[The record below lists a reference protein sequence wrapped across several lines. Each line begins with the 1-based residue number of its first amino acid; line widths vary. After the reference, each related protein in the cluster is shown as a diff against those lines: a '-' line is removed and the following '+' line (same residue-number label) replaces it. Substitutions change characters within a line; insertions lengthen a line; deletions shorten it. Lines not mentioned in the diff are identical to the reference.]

1 MKLKTTLLLTLLSLG
16 AFAQTKSTGNV
27 TLSTNMSANLTL
39 NNTTSTV
46 TLSLT
51 GPNDRWFALQF
62 GSFTTPTPPATSG
75 GSGMAAGQDVVYW
88 NNTTLV
94 DARHIGVGSPPSVD
108 ATNNWTL
115 VSNSDNTPANGQR
128 TVVFT
133 RPFNTGDAND
143 YTFNYAD
150 ANIDFA
156 WAIANSATYAVTV
169 YHGGGNRG
177 YAGNVATTLG
187 VDKFSLNNAQVY
199 PNPSNGDF
207 NIKSETI
214 ITKVN
219 VYSQTGAFVKT
230 VEVENNADNAAI
242 NIKGLSTGVYLIEL
256 VNDTEKSWKKIIVN

>member
-16 AFAQTKSTGNV
+16 AFAQTKSTGNIA
-27 TLSTNMSANLTL
+27 LSSNMAATLTL
-39 NNTTSTV
+39 DNTTSTATL
-46 TLSLT
+46 TLS

-62 GSFTTPTPPATSG
+62 GSFATTPPAG
-75 GSGMAAGQDVVYW
+75 GMASGQDVVYW
-88 NNTTLV
+88 NNVTLV
-94 DARHIGVGSPPSVD
+94 DARQNGIGSAPTAD

-115 VSNSDNTPANGQR
+115 VSTTNNSPVAGQR

-133 RPFNTGDAND
+133 RPFNTGDVND

-156 WAIANSATYAVTV
+156 WARADTPTFAVTV

-219 VYSQTGAFVKT
+219 VYTQTGAFVKT

-256 VNDTEKSWKKIIVN
+256 VNDTEKSWKKVIVN

>member
-16 AFAQTKSTGNV
+16 AFAQLKSTGNV
-27 TLSTNMSANLTL
+27 TLSTNMSVNLTL

-62 GSFTTPTPPATSG
+62 GSFATTPPAG
-75 GSGMAAGQDVVYW
+75 GMASGQDVVYW
-88 NNTTLV
+88 NNVTLV
-94 DARHIGVGSPPSVD
+94 DGRQNGVGSAPSAD
-108 ATNNWTL
+108 AINNWTL
-115 VSNSDNTPANGQR
+115 VSNTNNSPVSGQR

-133 RPFNTGDAND
+133 RAFNTGDTND
-143 YTFNYAD
+143 YTFNYANPD
-150 ANIDFA
+150 IDFA
-156 WAIANSATYAVTV
+156 WARADTPTYSVTA
-169 YHGGGNRG
+169 YHGGPNKG
-177 YAGNVATTLG
+177 YAGNVATTLSL
-187 VDKFSLNNAQVY
+187 DKFSLNNAQVY

-242 NIKGLSTGVYLIEL
+242 NIKGLATGVYLIEL

>member
-16 AFAQTKSTGNV
+16 AFAQTKSTGNIA
-27 TLSTNMSANLTL
+27 LSTNMAATLTL

-46 TLSLT
+46 TLTLS

-62 GSFTTPTPPATSG
+62 GSFTG
-75 GSGMAAGQDVVYW
+75 GMQAGTDVVYW

-94 DARHIGVGSPPSVD
+94 DARHIGIGSAPSVD
-108 ATNNWTL
+108 AINNWTL
-115 VSNSDNTPANGQR
+115 VSNTNNSPASGQR

-150 ANIDFA
+150 ANIDLA
-156 WAIANSATYAVTV
+156 WARADTPTFAVTV
-169 YHGGGNRG
+169 YHGGANRG
-177 YAGNVATTLG
+177 VLLNTATTLG
-187 VDKFSLNNAQVY
+187 VDKFSLNNAQIY

>member
-62 GSFTTPTPPATSG
+62 GSFAG
-75 GSGMAAGQDVVYW
+75 GMEAGTDVVYW

-94 DARHIGVGSPPSVD
+94 DARHIGINQAPAVD

-115 VSNSDNTPANGQR
+115 VTNTNNSPANGQR
-128 TVVFT
+128 TLVYT
-133 RPFNTGDAND
+133 RPFNTGDSND
-143 YTFNYAD
+143 YIFNYAD
-150 ANIDFA
+150 SNIDLA
-156 WAIANSATYAVTV
+156 WARSSSANNYTINNHA
-169 YHGGGNRG
+169 GNRG
-177 YAGNVATTLG
+177 VLVNNATTLAL
-187 VDKFSLNNAQVY
+187 DKFSLNNAQVY

-219 VYSQTGAFVKT
+219 VYTQTGAFVKT
-230 VEVENNADNAAI
+230 VEVENNADTAEI
-242 NIKGLSTGVYLIEL
+242 NIKGLATGVYLIEL
-256 VNDTEKSWKKIIVN
+256 VNDTEKSWKKVIVN

>member
-1 MKLKTTLLLTLLSLG
+1 MKLKITLLLTLLSLG
-16 AFAQTKSTGNV
+16 AFAQSKSTGNIA
-27 TLSTNMSANLTL
+27 LGANMSANLTL
-39 NNTTSTV
+39 NNATSTV

-51 GPNDRWFALQF
+51 GPNDKWFSLQF
-62 GSFTTPTPPATSG
+62 GSFTG
-75 GSGMAAGQDVVYW
+75 GMQAGTDVVYW

-94 DARHIGVGSPPSVD
+94 DARHVGIGSAPSVD
-108 ATNNWTL
+108 ATNNWTF
-115 VSNSDNTPANGQR
+115 VSNNPTGATQR
-128 TVVFT
+128 TIVFT
-133 RPFNTGDAND
+133 RPFNTGDVND

-150 ANIDFA
+150 ANIDLA
-156 WAIANSATYAVTV
+156 WAIANSATYAVTS

-177 YAGNVATTLG
+177 VLVDTATTLSL
-187 VDKFSLNNAQVY
+187 DKFSLNNAQVY

-219 VYSQTGAFVKT
+219 VYTQTGAFVKT

-242 NIKGLSTGVYLIEL
+242 NINGLSTGVYLIEL

>member
-16 AFAQTKSTGNV
+16 AFAQSKSTGNV

-62 GSFTTPTPPATSG
+62 GSFATTPPG
-75 GSGMAAGQDVVYW
+75 DGMADGQDLVYW
-88 NNTTLV
+88 NNVTLV
-94 DARHIGVGSPPSVD
+94 DAVHNGVAVAPTNDP
-108 ATNNWTL
+108 TNNWTL
-115 VSNSDNTPANGQR
+115 VSNTNNSPVAGQR

-133 RPFNTGDAND
+133 RAFNTGDAND
-143 YTFNYAD
+143 YVFNYANSD
-150 ANIDFA
+150 IDFA
-156 WAIANSATYAVTV
+156 WARSGSANSYSLAN
-169 YHGGGNRG
+169 HGGNRG
-177 YAGNVATTLG
+177 YVGNVATTLSL
-187 VDKFSLNNAQVY
+187 DKFSLNNAQVY

-219 VYSQTGAFVKT
+219 VYTQTGAFVKT

>member
-16 AFAQTKSTGNV
+16 AFAQSKSTGNV

-62 GSFTTPTPPATSG
+62 GSFATNPPDVSG
-75 GSGMAAGQDVVYW
+75 DGMQAGQDLVYW
-88 NNTTLV
+88 NNVTLV
-94 DARHIGVGSPPSVD
+94 DARHNGVGVTPTNDP
-108 ATNNWTL
+108 TNNWTL
-115 VSNSDNTPANGQR
+115 VSNNNNTPVAGQR

-143 YTFNYAD
+143 YTFNYANSD
-150 ANIDFA
+150 IDFA
-156 WAIANSATYAVTV
+156 WARSASANSYTLANHTGT
-169 YHGGGNRG
+169 NRG
-177 YAGNVATTLG
+177 YVGNVATTLG

>member
-16 AFAQTKSTGNV
+16 AFAQSKSTGNV

-62 GSFTTPTPPATSG
+62 GSFATPTPPATSG
-75 GSGMAAGQDVVYW
+75 GGGMADGQDLVYW
-88 NNTTLV
+88 NNVTLV
-94 DARHIGVGSPPSVD
+94 DAVHNGIGVPPTNDTS
-108 ATNNWTL
+108 NNWTL
-115 VSNSDNTPANGQR
+115 VSNTNNTPANGQR

-133 RPFNTGDAND
+133 RAFNTGDPND
-143 YTFNYAD
+143 YVFNYANSD
-150 ANIDFA
+150 IDFA
-156 WAIANSATYAVTV
+156 WARSGSANSYSLAN
-169 YHGGGNRG
+169 HGGGNRG
-177 YAGNVATTLG
+177 YVGNVATTLSL
-187 VDKFSLNNAQVY
+187 DKFSLNNAQVY

-219 VYSQTGAFVKT
+219 VYTQTGAFVKT

-242 NIKGLSTGVYLIEL
+242 NIKGLATGVYLIEL
-256 VNDTEKSWKKIIVN
+256 VNDTEKSWKKVIVN

>member
-1 MKLKTTLLLTLLSLG
+1 MKLKITLLLTLLSLG
-16 AFAQTKSTGNV
+16 AFAQSKSTGNIA
-27 TLSTNMSANLTL
+27 LGASMSANLTL

-51 GPNDRWFALQF
+51 GPTDRWFSLQF

-75 GSGMAAGQDVVYW
+75 GGGMASGQDVVYW

-94 DARHIGVGSPPSVD
+94 DARHIGVGSAPTVD
-108 ATNNWTL
+108 ATNNWTF
-115 VSNSDNTPANGQR
+115 VSSVDNSPAPGQR

-133 RPFNTGDAND
+133 RPFNTGDVND

-156 WAIANSATYAVTV
+156 WAIANSATYAVTS
-169 YHGGGNRG
+169 YHGGANRG
-177 YAGNVATTLG
+177 YAANVATTLSL
-187 VDKFSLNNAQVY
+187 DKFSLNNAQVY

-219 VYSQTGAFVKT
+219 VYTQTGAFVKT

-242 NIKGLSTGVYLIEL
+242 NINGLSTGVYLIEL

>member
-16 AFAQTKSTGNV
+16 AFAQSKSTGNV
-27 TLSTNMSANLTL
+27 ALSTNMAANLTL

-62 GSFTTPTPPATSG
+62 GSFTG
-75 GSGMAAGQDVVYW
+75 GMQAGTDVVYW

-94 DARHIGVGSPPSVD
+94 DARHIGIGSAPSVD
-108 ATNNWTL
+108 AINNWTL
-115 VSNSDNTPANGQR
+115 VSNTDNSPAAGQR

-133 RPFNTGDAND
+133 RAFNTGDVND

-150 ANIDFA
+150 PNIDFA
-156 WAIANSATYAVTV
+156 WAIANSVTYAVTA
-169 YHGGGNRG
+169 YHGGSNRG
-177 YAGNVATTLG
+177 LVLNAATTLG

-219 VYSQTGAFVKT
+219 VYTQTGAFVKT

>member
-16 AFAQTKSTGNV
+16 AFAQTKSTGNIA
-27 TLSTNMSANLTL
+27 LGASMSANLTL

-62 GSFTTPTPPATSG
+62 GSFTVPTPPATSG
-75 GSGMAAGQDVVYW
+75 GGGMQSGTDIVYW

-94 DARHIGVGSPPSVD
+94 DARNIGVGSAPTVD
-108 ATNNWTL
+108 AINNWTF
-115 VSNSDNTPANGQR
+115 VSNVPSGATQR

-156 WAIANSATYAVTV
+156 WAIANSATYAVTS

-177 YAGNVATTLG
+177 YAGNVATTLSL
-187 VDKFSLNNAQVY
+187 DKFSLNNAQVY

-219 VYSQTGAFVKT
+219 VYTQTGAFVKT

-242 NIKGLSTGVYLIEL
+242 NINGLSTGVYLIEL